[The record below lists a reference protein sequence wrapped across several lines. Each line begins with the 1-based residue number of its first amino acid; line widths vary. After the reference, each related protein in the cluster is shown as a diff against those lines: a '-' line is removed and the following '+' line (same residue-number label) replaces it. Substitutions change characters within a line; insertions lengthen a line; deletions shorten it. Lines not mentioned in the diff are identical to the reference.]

1 MNNREIGSALA
12 VSPRYDRII
21 LMNLNFQRPWI
32 GFFSFLDKYW
42 ECGRAP
48 NHRQPKVIQIEC
60 KEILTFQPGRSPLFS
75 KEKSAINKERWF
87 FFRFFDTFRPK
98 NHKDARKD
106 TRSAPTVAVPAE
118 KKNPQKILEK
128 IIRKILEC
136 VLAPERQQGK
146 NKRKT
151 RYYSFDYTGKL
162 GTYLEKENQVHNVQ
176 LRWKRNGKKSI
187 SSMNDEEGGNSKT
200 TTQRPQPASQSF
212 HGRNRNRIQS
222 PSKSRTG
229 PSFPFE
235 AEPSQPPN
243 RRK

>member
-1 MNNREIGSALA
+1 MSNREIGSALA

-87 FFRFFDTFRPK
+87 FFVSSILSDLKTIKMRGKIRGRLP
-98 NHKDARKD
+98 
-106 TRSAPTVAVPAE
+106 RSPFPSK